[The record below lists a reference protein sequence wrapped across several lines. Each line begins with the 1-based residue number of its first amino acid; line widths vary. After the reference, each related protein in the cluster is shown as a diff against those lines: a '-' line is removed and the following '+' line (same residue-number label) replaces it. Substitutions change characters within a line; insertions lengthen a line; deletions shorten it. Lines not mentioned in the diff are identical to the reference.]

1 MDMTPA
7 RMALLTGLVVL
18 LAACNS
24 TEQTLAPIPGDG
36 SDSSSAA
43 TVAPVTPVATDAAF
57 AAAAPSGRSGPAAGN
72 VVGSIR
78 FTPVIGAPLS
88 AVTPLSRQLGLSA
101 RTLGYTIKSANDQDG
116 DHILKGYFSAI
127 SDDTKTTV
135 VYVWDIL
142 DPSGNRLHRIQ
153 GQEEIPGAPPAGADA
168 WSTVPPALMEK
179 IAARTLADYN
189 SWRQT
194 ASG

>member
-1 MDMTPA
+1 MELNLP
-7 RMALLTGLVVL
+7 RIALLAGLIVL

-36 SDSSSAA
+36 SDTSAA
-43 TVAPVTPVATDAAF
+43 VTVDPAPADSAF
-57 AAAAPSGRSGPAAGN
+57 ASTGPAGQSSVAAGT

-88 AVTPLSRQLGLSA
+88 AVTPLSRQLGLTA
-101 RTLGYTIKSANDQDG
+101 RNLGYTIKSANDQGG

-153 GQEEIPGAPPAGADA
+153 GQEEIPGATAAGADA
-168 WSTVPPALMEK
+168 WSNVPPDVMEK
-179 IAARTLADYN
+179 IATRTLADYN
-189 SWRQT
+189 GWRQS

>member
-1 MDMTPA
+1 MELNLP
-7 RMALLTGLVVL
+7 RIALLTGLIVL

-36 SDSSSAA
+36 SDTSAA
-43 TVAPVTPVATDAAF
+43 VTVDPAPADAAF
-57 AAAAPSGRSGPAAGN
+57 ASTGPAGQSNVAAGT
-72 VVGSIR
+72 VAGSIR

-88 AVTPLSRQLGLSA
+88 AVTPLSRQLGLTA
-101 RTLGYTIKSANDQDG
+101 RNLGYTIKSANDQGG

-153 GQEEIPGAPPAGADA
+153 GQEEIPGATAAGADA
-168 WSTVPPALMEK
+168 WSNVPPDVMEK
-179 IAARTLADYN
+179 IATRTLADYN
-189 SWRQT
+189 GWRQS

>member
-1 MDMTPA
+1 MNFP
-7 RMALLTGLVVL
+7 RKALLAGLIVL

-36 SDSSSAA
+36 SDSSAA
-43 TVAPVTPVATDAAF
+43 VTVDPAPADASLASTNPAGQPNVAVGTA
-57 AAAAPSGRSGPAAGN
+57 
-72 VVGSIR
+72 VGSIR

-88 AVTPLSRQLGLSA
+88 AVTPLSRQLGLTA
-101 RTLGYTIKSANDQDG
+101 RNLGYTIKSANDQGG

-127 SDDTKTTV
+127 SDGTKTTV

-153 GQEEIPGAPPAGADA
+153 GQEEIPGAPAAGADV
-168 WSTVPPALMEK
+168 WSNVPPAVMEK
-179 IAARTLADYN
+179 IATRTLTDYN
-189 SWRQT
+189 GWRQS
-194 ASG
+194 AHG